1 MTNDLK
7 QHIRVSAD
15 RSLPH
20 ADRSTAFGEVVA
32 NYQDMAFGYALGLL
46 GERHLAEDAAQ
57 EGFIAAWQQIESL
70 RKPDSFPAWLRR
82 IIKWQCFRFKRRN
95 NHHFV
100 PMEDDIEAADE
111 SPLDRAARRDM
122 SEKVRAAVEALPETL
137 REVTVLRYI
146 GDYSAPE
153 IAHFMGLKA
162 GTVRKR
168 LFEARSKL
176 KPSLLRTL
184 SSELNGHA
192 PSANGIFGDRIM
204 HWIRPDFTSEQGHF
218 MDGRPNK
225 VWDMLLAAVEGDL
238 ARIRSLLREDPGL
251 ANCNWAYYQPLHF
264 AVREGHTEAVRLLLE
279 HGADPSSASGLD
291 YHVPPLERARDR
303 GYDEIAGLLTDAIAS
318 RYSAQPVGERAC
330 EVVRRGNLEEARA
343 LFEASRELINASDE
357 RGNRPLHEAVAEH
370 NLEMTALLLDM
381 GAEPDPV
388 RWDGCKP
395 LHVAVFRARKSRGG
409 LDPLLT
415 GYLIARGANYSMT
428 VACALGD
435 ERRVRNLLARDRNL
449 ANDQDSC
456 GHSPLFSAAGQGY
469 TDIVQL
475 LLDHGADPNAP
486 EHNAPRG
493 HALYEAVAGNHLDTA
508 KLLLNHGADPNAP
521 VESSGVPLSQ
531 ALGQGKNEE
540 MINLLY
546 RHGATADISMYVLLD
561 DIPVVGE
568 LLGADPDL
576 ANYGGDYGVLC
587 MAAGFARRE
596 IIEMLIRA
604 GAELNRPWYANNYM
618 GYAFRRRKGWHL
630 DGRALTPNDDILD
643 MLNLFF
649 DHGADPNNA
658 NWHGVTYLHKLA
670 AIGDVAKSALLLDR
684 GASIEAVDDEW
695 RSTPLGWAAR
705 WGHRDLAVFLL
716 ERGADPR
723 GGGAEWATP
732 LARAE
737 KAGHPDIVE
746 LLK

>member
-7 QHIRVSAD
+7 QCVQTSAD
-15 RSLPH
+15 VTVPDS
-20 ADRSTAFGEVVA
+20 DRGLAFGKLVV
-32 NYQDMAFGYALGLL
+32 YFQDMAFGYALSLL
-46 GERHLAEDAAQ
+46 GERHLAEDATQ
-57 EGFIAAWQQIESL
+57 EGFIAAWQNIKTL
-70 RKPDSFPAWLRR
+70 REPDSFPAWLRR
-82 IIKWQCFRFKRRN
+82 IVQWQCYRYRRSQN
-95 NHHFV
+95 PLHV
-100 PMEDDIEAADE
+100 PMEDDIPAAAE
-111 SPLDRAARRDM
+111 SPLDRVSREEM
-122 SEKVRAAVEALPETL
+122 SDKVREAVEALPETL
-137 REVTVLRYI
+137 REVTLLRYI
-146 GDYSAPE
+146 GDYSPSE
-153 IAHFMGLKA
+153 IAGFMGLKA

-168 LFEARSKL
+168 LYEARNKL
-176 KPSLLRTL
+176 KPRLLRVL
-184 SSELNGHA
+184 SQDLNHYA
-192 PSANGIFGDRIM
+192 PSTHATFGDRVM
-204 HWIRPDFTSEQGHF
+204 KWIRPDFTNEQGHF
-218 MDGRPNK
+218 MDGEPNR
-225 VWDMLLAAVEGDL
+225 VWDMLLAAAEGDL
-238 ARIRSLLREDPGL
+238 VRIRRLLKADPGL
-251 ANCNWAYYQPLHF
+251 AGCNWAYYQPLHF
-264 AVREGHTEAVRLLLE
+264 AVRERHTEAVRVLLD
-279 HGADPSSASGLD
+279 HGADPAAASGLD

-303 GYDEIAGLLTDAIAS
+303 GYDEIAGLLTEAIAS
-318 RYSAQPVGERAC
+318 RYNAPPVGEQAC
-330 EVVRRGNLEEARA
+330 EVVRRGDIEEARA
-343 LFEASRELINASDE
+343 FFDASPDLVNAGDE
-357 RGNRPLHEAVAEH
+357 RGNRPLHVAVEEY
-370 NLEMTALLLDM
+370 NLEMTALLLDK

-395 LHVAVFRARKSRGG
+395 LHLAVFRARKTRGR
-409 LDPLLT
+409 LNPLLT
-415 GYLIARGANYSMT
+415 GYLIARGAEYGMT

-435 ERRVRNLLARDRNL
+435 ERRVEALLAQDRNL
-449 ANDQDSC
+449 ANDQDTC

-469 TDIVQL
+469 TDIVRL

-493 HALYEAVAGNHLDTA
+493 HALYEAVAGNHLETA
-508 KLLLNHGADPNAP
+508 KLLLDHGADPNAP

-568 LLGADPDL
+568 LLGADPGL

-630 DGRALTPNDDILD
+630 DGHALTPNDDILE

-670 AIGDVAKSALLLDR
+670 AIGDVEKSALLLDR
-684 GASIEAVDDEW
+684 GAAIEAVDDEW
-695 RSTPLGWAAR
+695 CSTPLGWAAR
-705 WGHRDLAVFLL
+705 WGHRDLAAFLL

-737 KAGHPDIVE
+737 KAGHQEIVE
-746 LLK
+746 MLN

>member
-1 MTNDLK
+1 
-7 QHIRVSAD
+7 
-15 RSLPH
+15 
-20 ADRSTAFGEVVA
+20 
-32 NYQDMAFGYALGLL
+32 
-46 GERHLAEDAAQ
+46 
-57 EGFIAAWQQIESL
+57 
-70 RKPDSFPAWLRR
+70 
-82 IIKWQCFRFKRRN
+82 
-95 NHHFV
+95 
-100 PMEDDIEAADE
+100 
-111 SPLDRAARRDM
+111 
-122 SEKVRAAVEALPETL
+122 
-137 REVTVLRYI
+137 
-146 GDYSAPE
+146 
-153 IAHFMGLKA
+153 MGLRP

-168 LFEARSKL
+168 LYEARAKSKPRL
-176 KPSLLRTL
+176 FKIL
-184 SSELNGHA
+184 EHDLNHYA
-192 PSANGIFGDRIM
+192 PSTDTTIGDRVM
-204 HWIRPDFTSEQGHF
+204 HWIRPDFKSEQGHF
-218 MDGRPNK
+218 MEGNPNN

-251 ANCNWAYYQPLHF
+251 ANGNWAYYQPLHF
-264 AVREGHTEAVRLLLE
+264 AVREGHTEAVRVLLE
-279 HGADPSSASGLD
+279 SGADPSSASGLD

-303 GYDEIAGLLTDAIAS
+303 GYDEIARLLTDAIAS
-318 RYSAQPVGERAC
+318 RYSAPPVGEGAC
-330 EVVRRGNLEEARA
+330 EVVRRGDLAAARS
-343 LFEASRELINASDE
+343 FFDASPEMVNASDE
-357 RGNRPLHEAVAEH
+357 RGNRPLHEAVEEH
-370 NLEMTALLLDM
+370 NLEMTALLLDK

-409 LDPLLT
+409 LNPLLT

-435 ERRVRNLLARDRNL
+435 DRRVRELLSRDRKL
-449 ANDQDSC
+449 ANDQDTC

-493 HALYEAVAGNHLDTA
+493 HALYEAVAGNHLETA
-508 KLLLNHGADPNAP
+508 KLLLDHGADPNAP

-561 DIPVVGE
+561 NIPVVGE
-568 LLGADPDL
+568 LLGADPGL

-670 AIGDVAKSALLLDR
+670 VIGDVEKSALLLDR
-684 GASIEAVDDEW
+684 GAAIETVDDEW
-695 RSTPLGWAAR
+695 CSTPLGWAAH
-705 WGHRDLAVFLL
+705 WGNRDLAAFLL

-737 KAGHPDIVE
+737 KAGHQDIVE
-746 LLK
+746 MLK

>member
-1 MTNDLK
+1 MTDELK
-7 QHIRVSAD
+7 QYIQVSAD
-15 RSLPH
+15 ITLPNSDRSL
-20 ADRSTAFGEVVA
+20 AFGKVVT
-32 NYQDMAFGYALGLL
+32 YFQDMAFGYALSLL

-57 EGFIAAWQQIESL
+57 EGFIAAWQHIGSL
-70 RKPDSFPAWLRR
+70 REPDSFPAWLRR
-82 IIKWQCFRFKRRN
+82 IIKWQCFRFRRRN
-95 NHHFV
+95 NRFLV
-100 PMEDDIEAADE
+100 PMEGDIEATLE
-111 SPLDRAARRDM
+111 SPLDQVSRRDI
-122 SEKVRAAVEALPETL
+122 SAKVRKAVEALPETL

-153 IAHFMGLKA
+153 IAGFTGLHA

-168 LFEARSKL
+168 LYEARNRL
-176 KPSLLRTL
+176 KPRLLRIL
-184 SSELNGHA
+184 SKDLDYCA
-192 PSANGIFGDRIM
+192 PSNKNTFGDRVM
-204 HWIRPDFTSEQGHF
+204 RWIRPDFKTEQGRF
-218 MDGRPNK
+218 MDGSPEK
-225 VWDMLLAAVEGDL
+225 VWEMLLAAADGDL
-238 ARIRSLLREDPGL
+238 AGIRTLLASDPGL

-264 AVREGHTEAVRLLLE
+264 AVREGHAEAVRLLLD
-279 HGADPSSASGLD
+279 HGADPSTASGLD

-318 RYSAQPVGERAC
+318 RYNAPPVGESAC

-343 LFEASRELINASDE
+343 FFEASPDLIDASDE
-357 RGNRPLHEAVAEH
+357 RGNRPLHEAVEEH
-370 NLEMTALLLDM
+370 NLEMTALLLDK
-381 GAEPDPV
+381 GAETDPV
-388 RWDGCKP
+388 RWDGCTP

-435 ERRVRNLLARDRNL
+435 DRRVWQLLARDSNL
-449 ANDQDSC
+449 ASDQDTC
-456 GHSPLFSAAGQGY
+456 GHSPLFSAASQGY

-493 HALYEAVAGNHLDTA
+493 HALYEAVAGNHLETA
-508 KLLLNHGADPNAP
+508 KLLLDHGADPNAP

-561 DIPVVGE
+561 NIPVVGE
-568 LLGADPDL
+568 LLGADPGL

-618 GYAFRRRKGWHL
+618 GYAFRRRKGWNL
-630 DGRALTPNDDILD
+630 DGAAMNPNDDILD

-670 AIGDVAKSALLLDR
+670 AIGDVDKAALLLER
-684 GASIEAVDDEW
+684 GADLEAVDDEW
-695 RSTPLGWAAR
+695 CSTPLGWAAR
-705 WGHRDLAVFLL
+705 WGHGDLVAFLL
-716 ERGADPR
+716 DRGANPR
-723 GGGAEWATP
+723 GGEAEWAIP
-732 LARAE
+732 RARAE
-737 KAGHPDIVE
+737 KAGHGEIAE
-746 LLK
+746 MLR

>member
-1 MTNDLK
+1 M
-7 QHIRVSAD
+7 
-15 RSLPH
+15 
-20 ADRSTAFGEVVA
+20 
-32 NYQDMAFGYALGLL
+32 
-46 GERHLAEDAAQ
+46 
-57 EGFIAAWQQIESL
+57 
-70 RKPDSFPAWLRR
+70 
-82 IIKWQCFRFKRRN
+82 
-95 NHHFV
+95 
-100 PMEDDIEAADE
+100 
-111 SPLDRAARRDM
+111 
-122 SEKVRAAVEALPETL
+122 
-137 REVTVLRYI
+137 
-146 GDYSAPE
+146 
-153 IAHFMGLKA
+153 
-162 GTVRKR
+162 
-168 LFEARSKL
+168 
-176 KPSLLRTL
+176 
-184 SSELNGHA
+184 
-192 PSANGIFGDRIM
+192 
-204 HWIRPDFTSEQGHF
+204 
-218 MDGRPNK
+218 
-225 VWDMLLAAVEGDL
+225 
-238 ARIRSLLREDPGL
+238 
-251 ANCNWAYYQPLHF
+251 
-264 AVREGHTEAVRLLLE
+264 
-279 HGADPSSASGLD
+279 
-291 YHVPPLERARDR
+291 
-303 GYDEIAGLLTDAIAS
+303 
-318 RYSAQPVGERAC
+318 
-330 EVVRRGNLEEARA
+330 VRRGDLEEARA
-343 LFEASRELINASDE
+343 LFEASPELINTSDE
-357 RGNRPLHEAVAEH
+357 RGNRPLHEAVAAH
-370 NLEMTALLLDM
+370 NLEMTALLLDK

-435 ERRVRNLLARDRNL
+435 ERRVRHLLAEDRNL
-449 ANDQDSC
+449 ANDHDTC
-456 GHSPLFSAAGQGY
+456 GHSPLFSAASQGY

-493 HALYEAVAGNHLDTA
+493 HALYEAVAGNHLETA
-508 KLLLNHGADPNAP
+508 KLLLDHGADPNAP

-561 DIPVVGE
+561 NIPVVGE
-568 LLGADPDL
+568 LLGADPGL

-670 AIGDVAKSALLLDR
+670 VIGDVEKAALLLDR

-705 WGHRDLAVFLL
+705 WGHRDLAAFLL

-723 GGGAEWATP
+723 GGGADWATP

-737 KAGHPDIVE
+737 KAGHQELVE
-746 LLK
+746 MLR

>member
-1 MTNDLK
+1 MTDDLK

-15 RSLPH
+15 QSLSH
-20 ADRSTAFGEVVA
+20 SDRSAAFGKVVA
-32 NYQDMAFGYALGLL
+32 GFQDMAFGCALGIL
-46 GERHLAEDAAQ
+46 GERHLAEDAVQ
-57 EGFIAAWQQIESL
+57 EGFIAAWQHIGSL
-70 RKPDSFPAWLRR
+70 REPDSFPAWLRR
-82 IIKWQCFRFKRRN
+82 IIQWQCFRFRRRDDRRL
-95 NHHFV
+95 V
-100 PMEDDIEAADE
+100 PMEDDIEAAVE
-111 SPLDRAARRDM
+111 NPLDRAARRDI
-122 SEKVRAAVEALPETL
+122 SEKVRSAVEALPDTL

-153 IAHFMGLKA
+153 IANFMGLNA

-168 LFEARSKL
+168 LFEARGKL

-184 SSELNGHA
+184 SSELNGYA
-192 PSANGIFGDRIM
+192 PSVYKTFGDRVM
-204 HWIRPDFTSEQGHF
+204 KWIRPDFKSEQGRF
-218 MDGRPNK
+218 MDGKPDK
-225 VWDMLLAAVEGDL
+225 VWDLLLAAVEGDL
-238 ARIRSLLREDPGL
+238 ARIRSLLREDPAL
-251 ANCNWAYYQPLHF
+251 ANGNWAYYQPLHF
-264 AVREGHTEAVRLLLE
+264 AVREGHTEAVRLLLD

-291 YHVPPLERARDR
+291 YHAPPLERARDR

-318 RYSAQPVGERAC
+318 RFSAQPVGERAC
-330 EVVRRGNLEEARA
+330 EVVRRGDLAAARA
-343 LFEASRELINASDE
+343 LFEASPELIDASDE
-357 RGNRPLHEAVAEH
+357 RGNRPLHEAVEAH
-370 NLEMTALLLDM
+370 NLEMTAMLLDK
-381 GAEPDPV
+381 GADPDPV

-409 LDPLLT
+409 LNPLLT
-415 GYLIARGANYSMT
+415 GYLIARGAHYSMT

-435 ERRVRNLLARDRNL
+435 DRRVRQLLDRDRAL
-449 ANDQDSC
+449 ANDQDTC
-456 GHSPLFSAAGQGY
+456 GHSPLFSAASQGY

-475 LLDHGADPNAP
+475 LLDHGADPNAS

-493 HALYEAVAGNHLDTA
+493 HALYEAVAGNHLETA
-508 KLLLNHGADPNAP
+508 NLLLDHGADPNAP

-561 DIPVVGE
+561 NIPVVGE
-568 LLGADPDL
+568 LLGADPGL

-587 MAAGFARRE
+587 MAAGFARKE

-630 DGRALTPNDDILD
+630 DGRAMTPNNDILD

-670 AIGDVAKSALLLDR
+670 VIGDVEKSALLLDR

-705 WGHRDLAVFLL
+705 WGHRDHAAFLL
-716 ERGADPR
+716 ERGADPQ
-723 GGGAEWATP
+723 GGGADWATP

-737 KAGHPDIVE
+737 KAGHQDIVE
-746 LLK
+746 MLK

>member
-1 MTNDLK
+1 MTDDLRHNI
-7 QHIRVSAD
+7 QVSAD
-15 RSLPH
+15 QSLPH
-20 ADRSTAFGEVVA
+20 TDRSVAFGKVVTDF
-32 NYQDMAFGYALGLL
+32 QDMAFGYALGLL

-57 EGFIAAWQQIESL
+57 EGFIAAWQNIESL
-70 RKPDSFPAWLRR
+70 RQPDLFPAWLRR
-82 IIKWQCFRFKRRN
+82 IIQWQCFRFKRGDSRR
-95 NHHFV
+95 FV
-100 PMEDDIEAADE
+100 PMEDDIEAPAE
-111 SPLDRAARRDM
+111 SPLDQVARRDID
-122 SEKVRAAVEALPETL
+122 EKVRRAVEALPEKL

-146 GDYSAPE
+146 GDYSASE
-153 IAHFMGLKA
+153 IANFMGLNA

-168 LFEARSKL
+168 LFEARGKL

-184 SSELNGHA
+184 SSELNGYA
-192 PSANGIFGDRIM
+192 PSADETFGDRVM
-204 HWIRPDFTSEQGHF
+204 KWIRPDFKSEQGHF
-218 MDGRPNK
+218 MDGEPNK

-264 AVREGHTEAVRLLLE
+264 AVREGHTEAVRVLLD

-318 RYSAQPVGERAC
+318 RYSAPPVGERAC
-330 EVVRRGNLEEARA
+330 EVVRRGDLEEARA
-343 LFEASRELINASDE
+343 LFEASPELINASDE
-357 RGNRPLHEAVAEH
+357 RGNRPLHEAVVAH
-370 NLEMTALLLDM
+370 NLEMTALLLDK
-381 GAEPDPV
+381 GADPDPV

-415 GYLIARGANYSMT
+415 GYLIARGADYSMT

-435 ERRVRNLLARDRNL
+435 ERRVRSLLSRDRAL
-449 ANDQDSC
+449 ANDQDTC
-456 GHSPLFSAAGQGY
+456 GHSPLFSAASQGY

-493 HALYEAVAGNHLDTA
+493 HALYEAVAGNHLETA
-508 KLLLNHGADPNAP
+508 KLLLDHDADPNAP

-561 DIPVVGE
+561 NIPVVGE
-568 LLGADPDL
+568 LLGADPGL

-618 GYAFRRRKGWHL
+618 GYAFRG
-630 DGRALTPNDDILD
+630 
-643 MLNLFF
+643 
-649 DHGADPNNA
+649 
-658 NWHGVTYLHKLA
+658 
-670 AIGDVAKSALLLDR
+670 
-684 GASIEAVDDEW
+684 
-695 RSTPLGWAAR
+695 
-705 WGHRDLAVFLL
+705 
-716 ERGADPR
+716 
-723 GGGAEWATP
+723 
-732 LARAE
+732 ARAGTWTG
-737 KAGHPDIVE
+737 APLPPTTISSTC
-746 LLK
+746 